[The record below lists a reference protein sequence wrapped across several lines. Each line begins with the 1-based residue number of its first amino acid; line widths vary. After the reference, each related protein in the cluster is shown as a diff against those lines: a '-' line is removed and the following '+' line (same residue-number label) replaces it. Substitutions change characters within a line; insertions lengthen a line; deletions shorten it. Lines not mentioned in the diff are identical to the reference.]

1 MNKATDSKNN
11 LTVISSSS
19 SSGFLGGA
27 ASWLRK
33 ITGTDKELRKIKTL
47 DKIKSE
53 FISIAAH
60 QLRTP
65 LAKVKWSLKS
75 LMGGDYGV
83 VSAEQM
89 KVLEESYRSNE
100 KMIKM
105 INDLL
110 DLSKIEDMSLGYSF
124 EKSKIEDIVER
135 AIESFSSTA
144 KEKGVSL
151 VFKKPKT
158 SIPPII
164 LDSRKIALVFS
175 NLIDNALN
183 YTPKGGR
190 VEVSLE
196 NSGKRVMVSV
206 KDNGIGIPKEDM
218 KGIFTRF
225 FRAKNAIR
233 VKTDGT
239 GLGLYIAKNVVKIH
253 GGDMRAESEEGKGT
267 SFYFT
272 IPLHPEGQV
281 KKNIEIFLK
290 SI

>member
-1 MNKATDSKNN
+1 MNKTIDSKNN
-11 LTVISSSS
+11 FPAIS
-19 SSGFLGGA
+19 SSGFPRRA
-27 ASWLRK
+27 AAWLRK
-33 ITGTDKELRKIKTL
+33 ITGTDKELKRIKTM

-65 LAKVKWSLKS
+65 LAKIKWSLKS
-75 LMGGDYGV
+75 LMGGDYGAV
-83 VSAEQM
+83 NPEQAE
-89 KVLEESYRSNE
+89 VLKEGYQANE
-100 KMIKM
+100 KMIKL

-110 DLSKIEDMSLGYSF
+110 DLSKIEDVNLGYSF
-124 EKSKIEDIVER
+124 ERSKIEDIAEGVVKT
-135 AIESFSSTA
+135 FSSTA

-158 SIPPII
+158 AIPPIMM
-164 LDSRKIALVFS
+164 DPRKISLVFS

-183 YTPKGGR
+183 YTPKGGK
-190 VEVSLE
+190 VEIALE
-196 NSGKRVMVSV
+196 NKGGRVIVSV
-206 KDNGIGIPKEDM
+206 RDNGIGIPKEDM
-218 KGIFTRF
+218 KGIFARF

-267 SFYFT
+267 AFYFS
-272 IPLHPEGQV
+272 IPLHPENEIE
-281 KKNIEIFLK
+281 KNIEIFLK